1 VADQGGL
8 AGRLAVARVR
18 RYGSWT
24 AEIKNIT
31 FACVNPVELS
41 RFWEAAVGYVRPEL
55 PPQVLDEVQKGI
67 DAGELDSDGWA
78 MLVPPDG
85 AGPRLLFQ
93 RRPKTP
99 TESIPIHLDL
109 AADDGEAEIERL
121 LGLGA
126 TFVERRSLKIG
137 DFTDRW
143 AVLRDPEG
151 NGFCV
156 GLDGG

>member
-1 VADQGGL
+1 
-8 AGRLAVARVR
+8 
-18 RYGSWT
+18 
-24 AEIKNIT
+24 
-31 FACVNPVELS
+31 
-41 RFWEAAVGYVRPEL
+41 
-55 PPQVLDEVQKGI
+55 
-67 DAGELDSDGWA
+67 

-93 RRPKTP
+93 RRPKTL

-126 TFVERRSLKIG
+126 TLVERRSQKIG
-137 DFTDRW
+137 SFTDRW

-156 GLDGG
+156 GLGGGAGA